1 MSRANFIKTLEKLGF
16 ESHEPKGT
24 IHKYI
29 PREFFK
35 CENTIV
41 AMSEKGTEIEIS
53 IYTTTQSN
61 SQTIHRFDNYREALK
76 RISAAEAEQQPPP
89 QATTTKKVRRSKK
102 S

>member
-16 ESHEPKGT
+16 ESYEPKGT

-29 PREFFK
+29 PRQFFK
-35 CENTIV
+35 CKNTIV

-53 IYTTTQSN
+53 IYTTTQSA

-76 RISAAEAEQQPPP
+76 RISTAEAEQQP
-89 QATTTKKVRRSKK
+89 QATTTTKVRRRKK